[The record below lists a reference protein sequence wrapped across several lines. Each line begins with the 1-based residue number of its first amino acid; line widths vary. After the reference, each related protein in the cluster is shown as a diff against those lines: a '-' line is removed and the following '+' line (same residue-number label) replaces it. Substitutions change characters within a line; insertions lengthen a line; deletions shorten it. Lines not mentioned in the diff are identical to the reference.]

1 MKKLKTALAALVVA
15 VMLAVT
21 FVPVFAA
28 SYETIHLAT
37 NQYWTKAF
45 GATHDTNYL
54 LCGAKCHSVAPYS
67 GVDLFRRIQCK
78 VANTYG
84 ETIGDEDVY
93 TLTEG
98 ATDFTEIKIKN
109 GKLNTSAIFFHFRGN
124 SPEQAVAV
132 VSYTGT
138 IMKDPD

>member
-1 MKKLKTALAALVVA
+1 MKKIKHALAALVVA

-21 FVPVFAA
+21 FIPVFAEG
-28 SYETIHLAT
+28 YTTIYLAA
-37 NQYWTKAF
+37 NQYWSKGY
-45 GATHDTNYL
+45 GAAHNTNYYF
-54 LCGAKCHSVAPYS
+54 CGAKCHSVAPYS
-67 GVDLFRRIQCK
+67 GVDLFRRVQCK

-93 TLTEG
+93 TLVEG
-98 ATDFTEIKIKN
+98 ATDFTEIQIKD
-109 GKLNTSAIFFHFRGN
+109 GKPNTPTDYFHFRSN

-138 IMKDPD
+138 IVK

>member
-21 FVPVFAA
+21 FVPVFAEGYTTIYLA
-28 SYETIHLAT
+28 S
-37 NQYWTKAF
+37 NQYWSKGY
-45 GATHDTNYL
+45 GAAHDTNYL

-67 GVDLFRRIQCK
+67 GVDLFRKVQCK

-84 ETIGDEDVY
+84 ETIGKKEIY
-93 TLTEG
+93 KLTEG
-98 ATDFTEIKIKN
+98 ATDFTEIEIRN
-109 GKLNTSAIFFHFRGN
+109 GKLNTSSIFFHFRGN

>member
-28 SYETIHLAT
+28 SYKSIYLAS
-37 NQYWTKAF
+37 NQYWTKAL

-109 GKLNTSAIFFHFRGN
+109 GKLNTPTVYFHFRGN

-138 IMKDPD
+138 IVK

>member
-21 FVPVFAA
+21 FVPVFAEG
-28 SYETIHLAT
+28 YTTIYLAA
-37 NQYWTKAF
+37 NQYWSKGY
-45 GATHDTNYL
+45 GAAHNTNYY

-67 GVDLFRRIQCK
+67 GVDLFRRVQYK

-93 TLTEG
+93 TLVEG
-98 ATDFTEIKIKN
+98 ATDFTEIKIKD
-109 GKLNTSAIFFHFRGN
+109 GKLNTPTVYFHFRGN

-138 IMKDPD
+138 IVK

>member
-21 FVPVFAA
+21 FVPVFAEG
-28 SYETIHLAT
+28 YTTIYLAA
-37 NQYWTKAF
+37 NQYWSKGY
-45 GATHDTNYL
+45 GAAHNTNYYF
-54 LCGAKCHSVAPYS
+54 CGAKCHSVAPYS
-67 GVDLFRRIQCK
+67 GVDLFRRVQCK

-93 TLTEG
+93 TLVEG
-98 ATDFTEIKIKN
+98 ATDFTEIKIKD
-109 GKLNTSAIFFHFRGN
+109 GKLNTPTVYFHFRGN
-124 SPEQAVAV
+124 SSEQAVAV

-138 IMKDPD
+138 IVK

>member
-15 VMLAVT
+15 VMLSVT
-21 FVPVFAA
+21 FVPVFAEGYTTIYLA
-28 SYETIHLAT
+28 S
-37 NQYWTKAF
+37 NQYWSKGY

>member
-1 MKKLKTALAALVVA
+1 
-15 VMLAVT
+15 MLAVT
-21 FVPVFAA
+21 FIPVFAA
-28 SYETIHLAT
+28 SYKSIHLAT
-37 NQYWTKAF
+37 NQYWTKAL
-45 GATHDTNYL
+45 GATHDTNYS

-84 ETIGDEDVY
+84 ETIGDEAVY
-93 TLTEG
+93 TLVEG
-98 ATDFTEIKIKN
+98 ATDFTEIKSKD
-109 GKLNTSAIFFHFRGN
+109 GKLNTPTVYFHFRGN

-138 IMKDPD
+138 IVK

>member
-1 MKKLKTALAALVVA
+1 
-15 VMLAVT
+15 MLAVT
-21 FVPVFAA
+21 FIPVFAEG
-28 SYETIHLAT
+28 YTTIYLAA
-37 NQYWTKAF
+37 NQYWSKGY
-45 GATHDTNYL
+45 GAAHNTNYY

-67 GVDLFRRIQCK
+67 GVDRFRRIQGK

-98 ATDFTEIKIKN
+98 ATDFTEIKSKD
-109 GKLNTSAIFFHFRGN
+109 GKLNTPPVYFHFRGN

-138 IMKDPD
+138 IVK

>member
-21 FVPVFAA
+21 FVPVFAEGYTTIYLA
-28 SYETIHLAT
+28 S
-37 NQYWTKAF
+37 NQYWSKGY

-98 ATDFTEIKIKN
+98 ATDFTEIKIK
-109 GKLNTSAIFFHFRGN
+109 KA
-124 SPEQAVAV
+124 
-132 VSYTGT
+132 
-138 IMKDPD
+138 

>member
-21 FVPVFAA
+21 FVPVFAEG
-28 SYETIHLAT
+28 YTTIYLAA
-37 NQYWTKAF
+37 NQYWSKGY
-45 GATHDTNYL
+45 GAAHDTNYYF
-54 LCGAKCHSVAPYS
+54 CGAKCHSVAPYS

-93 TLTEG
+93 TLVEG

>member
-28 SYETIHLAT
+28 SYKSIHLAT
-37 NQYWTKAF
+37 NQYWTKAL
-45 GATHDTNYL
+45 GATHDTNYS
-54 LCGAKCHSVAPYS
+54 LCGAMCHSVSPIS
-67 GVDLFRRIQCK
+67 GDDNFHAIQCR
-78 VANTYG
+78 VTNTYAVS
-84 ETIGDEDVY
+84 IGTRDFYRLV
-93 TLTEG
+93 EG
-98 ATDFTEIKIKN
+98 ATDFTEIKSKD
-109 GKLNTSAIFFHFRGN
+109 GKLNTPTVYFHFRGN

-138 IMKDPD
+138 IVK

>member
-1 MKKLKTALAALVVA
+1 MKKLKTVLAALVVA

-21 FVPVFAA
+21 FVPVFAEGYTTIYLA
-28 SYETIHLAT
+28 S
-37 NQYWTKAF
+37 NQYWSKGY

-138 IMKDPD
+138 IVK

>member
-21 FVPVFAA
+21 FIPVFAEG
-28 SYETIHLAT
+28 YTTIYLAA
-37 NQYWTKAF
+37 NQYWSKGY
-45 GATHDTNYL
+45 GAAHDTNYL

-138 IMKDPD
+138 IVK

>member
-28 SYETIHLAT
+28 SYKSIHLAT
-37 NQYWTKAF
+37 NQYWSKGY
-45 GATHDTNYL
+45 GAAHNTNYYF
-54 LCGAKCHSVAPYS
+54 CGAKCHSVAPYS
-67 GVDLFRRIQCK
+67 GVDLFRRVQCK

-93 TLTEG
+93 TLVEG
-98 ATDFTEIKIKN
+98 ATDFTEIKSKD
-109 GKLNTSAIFFHFRGN
+109 GKLNTPTVYFHFRGN

-138 IMKDPD
+138 IVK

>member
-21 FVPVFAA
+21 FVPVFAEG
-28 SYETIHLAT
+28 YTTIYLAA
-37 NQYWTKAF
+37 NQYWSKGY
-45 GATHDTNYL
+45 GAAHNTNYYF
-54 LCGAKCHSVAPYS
+54 CGAKCHSVAPYS
-67 GVDLFRRIQCK
+67 GVDLFRRVQCK

-93 TLTEG
+93 TLVEG
-98 ATDFTEIKIKN
+98 ATDFTEIQIKD

-138 IMKDPD
+138 IVK

>member
-21 FVPVFAA
+21 FVPVFAEGYTTIYLA
-28 SYETIHLAT
+28 S
-37 NQYWTKAF
+37 NQYWSKGY
-45 GATHDTNYL
+45 GATHDTNYY

-84 ETIGDEDVY
+84 ETIGDEEVY

-138 IMKDPD
+138 IVK